1 MQDGIIEK
9 LDNLIHYMI
18 TFVISFVWQLVV
30 FTQAVVPVTVVVI
43 SGLTATPW
51 PSSPP

>member
-1 MQDGIIEK
+1 
-9 LDNLIHYMI
+9 MI

-30 FTQAVVPVTVVVI
+30 FTQAVVPVIVVI

-51 PSSPP
+51 PSSSP